1 MSHPH
6 IRAKDDSSLFSTC
19 TSESRFLLSPLSI
32 PAVRAILRRPRRLLG
47 WLLLRGLHTPPLLLL
62 WGLLRSLLAPS
73 LPLLLERLLR
83 WLLRDL
89 LAPSLLL
96 RRRRGHWLSPALL
109 LGLWLLA
116 PCLLPRLWRLR
127 RLLTPLLGL
136 TPLLLLR
143 LSLPA
148 ILHELLL
155 LRHRCQCGF
164 FGGM

>member
-1 MSHPH
+1 METSLRQDIQRMPIFLHRHWWTGSNKMSHPH
-6 IRAKDDSSLFSTC
+6 IRAKDDSSLLSTC
-19 TSESRFLLSPLSI
+19 TSESRFLLPPLSI

-89 LAPSLLL
+89 LAPPLLLL
-96 RRRRGHWLSPALL
+96 RL
-109 LGLWLLA
+109 
-116 PCLLPRLWRLR
+116 LWRLR

-136 TPLLLLR
+136 TPLLLLWLLW
-143 LSLPA
+143 LSLP
-148 ILHELLL
+148 
-155 LRHRCQCGF
+155 
-164 FGGM
+164 

>member
-1 MSHPH
+1 METSLRQDIQRMPIFLHRHWWTGSNKMSHPH

-19 TSESRFLLSPLSI
+19 TSESRFLLPPLSI

-62 WGLLRSLLAPS
+62 
-73 LPLLLERLLR
+73 R

-89 LAPSLLL
+89 LAPPLLLL
-96 RRRRGHWLSPALL
+96 RL
-109 LGLWLLA
+109 
-116 PCLLPRLWRLR
+116 LWRLR
-127 RLLTPLLGL
+127 RLLTPLL
-136 TPLLLLR
+136 LLWLLW

-148 ILHELLL
+148 ILHEWLL
-155 LRHRCQCGF
+155 LRHRCQGGC

>member
-1 MSHPH
+1 MSHPY

-19 TSESRFLLSPLSI
+19 TSESRFSLPPLSI

-73 LPLLLERLLR
+73 LLLLKLL
-83 WLLRDL
+83 W
-89 LAPSLLL
+89 
-96 RRRRGHWLSPALL
+96 RRRGHWLSPALL
-109 LGLWLLA
+109 LRLWLLA

-136 TPLLLLR
+136 TPLLLLWLLW

-148 ILHELLL
+148 ILHECLL
-155 LRHRCQCGF
+155 LRHRCQGSC